1 MEGINPI
8 LKGSVERY
16 LKKAKYPNLED
27 VCAILGIGEEE
38 EEAKLDVGDEISFVL
53 KNGVAIRAL
62 AVKKEL
68 DGMLFCSLNC
78 LPERIAMS
86 ESGECDSYEESEVR
100 EYLRGDIFW
109 MFPENIKE
117 SLVPFENGDFLR
129 IPTEK
134 EIFGKNTFGE
144 EEPESVTQWEPMK
157 RVMNRVA
164 GNSCDEST
172 IWYWLKNE
180 SENSSSGFAFA
191 LNVGTAGTDGAS
203 TASGVRPVFKIKIQN
218 LTALCGECKGE

>member
-16 LKKAKYPNLED
+16 LKKSKYPNLED

-38 EEAKLDVGDEISFVL
+38 EETKPDVGDEISFVL
-53 KNGVAIRAL
+53 KNGTAIRAL
-62 AVKKEL
+62 AVKKET

-100 EYLRGDIFW
+100 EYLCENVYQTL
-109 MFPENIKE
+109 PENIKE

-134 EIFGKNTFGE
+134 EIFGKNEFGE

-164 GNSCDEST
+164 GNSDDECT
-172 IWYWLKNE
+172 IWYWLKNK
-180 SENSSSGFAFA
+180 SKNHSSYFAFA
-191 LNVGTAGTDGAS
+191 DSYGAARSNGAS
-203 TASGVRPVFKIKIQN
+203 CPYGVRPVFKIKI
-218 LTALCGECKGE
+218 

>member
-38 EEAKLDVGDEISFVL
+38 EETKLDVGDEISFVL
-53 KNGVAIRAL
+53 KNGTAIRAL
-62 AVKKEL
+62 AVKKET

-78 LPERIAMS
+78 LPEHIPMS
-86 ESGECDSYEESEVR
+86 ESGECDSYEESDVR
-100 EYLRGDIFW
+100 EYLRGDIYW
-109 MFPENIKE
+109 MLPENIKE

-134 EIFGKNTFGE
+134 EIFGKNEYGE

-157 RVMNRVA
+157 KAMYRVS
-164 GNSCDEST
+164 GNSDDECT
-172 IWYWLKNE
+172 IWYWLKNK
-180 SENSSSGFAFA
+180 SKNYSPGFALA
-191 LNVGTAGTDGAS
+191 YVSGDAGNYGAS
-203 TASGVRPVFKIKIQN
+203 SAFGVRPVFKIKI
-218 LTALCGECKGE
+218 

>member
-16 LKKAKYPNLED
+16 LKKSKYPNLED

-53 KNGVAIRAL
+53 KNGTAIRAL
-62 AVKKEL
+62 AVKKET
-68 DGMLFCSLNC
+68 DGMLFCFLNC

-86 ESGECDSYEESEVR
+86 ESGECDSFEESDVR
-100 EYLRGDIFW
+100 KYLCENVYP
-109 MFPENIKE
+109 MLPESIKE

-157 RVMNRVA
+157 MVLNRVA
-164 GNSCDEST
+164 GNSDNEST
-172 IWYWLKNE
+172 IWYWLKNK
-180 SENSSSGFAFA
+180 SKNYSSAFAFA
-191 LNVGTAGTDGAS
+191 NGYGDAYDAGAS
-203 TASGVRPVFKIKIQN
+203 VTSGVRPVFKIKI
-218 LTALCGECKGE
+218 

>member
-16 LKKAKYPNLED
+16 LKKSKYPNLED

-53 KNGVAIRAL
+53 KNGTAIRAL
-62 AVKKEL
+62 AVKKET

-78 LPERIAMS
+78 MPERIAMS
-86 ESGECDSYEESEVR
+86 ESGECDSYEESDVR
-100 EYLRGDIFW
+100 KYLCENVYPAL
-109 MFPENIKE
+109 PENIKE
-117 SLVPFENGDFLR
+117 SLAPFENGDLLR

-134 EIFGKNTFGE
+134 EVFGKNEYGE
-144 EEPESVTQWEPMK
+144 EEPESVIQWEPMK

-164 GNSCDEST
+164 GDFDDEYT
-172 IWYWLKNE
+172 IWYWLKNK
-180 SENSSSGFAFA
+180 SKKYPSSAFA
-191 LNVGTAGTDGAS
+191 IAANLGNARDGGAS
-203 TASGVRPVFKIKIQN
+203 GTIGVRPVFKIKI
-218 LTALCGECKGE
+218 

>member
-16 LKKAKYPNLED
+16 LKKSKYPNLED

-38 EEAKLDVGDEISFVL
+38 EETKPDVGDEISFVL
-53 KNGVAIRAL
+53 KNGTAIRAL
-62 AVKKEL
+62 AVKKET
-68 DGMLFCSLNC
+68 DGMLFCFLNC

-86 ESGECDSYEESEVR
+86 ESGECDSYEESDVR
-100 EYLRGDIFW
+100 EYLRGDICW
-109 MFPENIKE
+109 MLPENIKE

-134 EIFGKNTFGE
+134 EIFGKNEFGE
-144 EEPESVTQWEPMK
+144 EDPESVTQWEPMK

-164 GNSCDEST
+164 GNAVEECT
-172 IWYWLKNE
+172 IWYWLKNK
-180 SENSSSGFAFA
+180 SKNHSSAFA
-191 LNVGTAGTDGAS
+191 VAYYAGHAGTHGAS
-203 TASGVRPVFKIKIQN
+203 GAGGVRPVFKIKI
-218 LTALCGECKGE
+218 

>member
-16 LKKAKYPNLED
+16 LKKSKYPNLED

-53 KNGVAIRAL
+53 KNGTAIRAL
-62 AVKKEL
+62 AVKKET
-68 DGMLFCSLNC
+68 DGMLFCFLNC

-86 ESGECDSYEESEVR
+86 ESGECDSYEESDVR
-100 EYLRGDIFW
+100 KYLCENVYP
-109 MFPENIKE
+109 MLPEIIKE

-164 GNSCDEST
+164 GNAGEEFT
-172 IWYWLKNE
+172 IWYWLKNKSKE
-180 SENSSSGFAFA
+180 YSYYFAIAAAYGHANDYRSSYTSC
-191 LNVGTAGTDGAS
+191 
-203 TASGVRPVFKIKIQN
+203 VRPVFKIKI
-218 LTALCGECKGE
+218 

>member
-16 LKKAKYPNLED
+16 LKKSKYPNLED

-38 EEAKLDVGDEISFVL
+38 EESKLDVGDEISFAL
-53 KNGVAIRAL
+53 KNGTAIRAL
-62 AVKKEL
+62 AVKKET
-68 DGMLFCSLNC
+68 DGMLFCFLNC

-100 EYLRGDIFW
+100 EYLRGEILW
-109 MFPENIKE
+109 MLPENIKE
-117 SLVPFENGDFLR
+117 SFVPFENGDFLR

-134 EIFGKNTFGE
+134 EIFGKNESGE

-164 GNSCDEST
+164 GDSDDEST
-172 IWYWLKNE
+172 TSYWLKNK
-180 SENSSSGFAFA
+180 SKNYSSAFA
-191 LNVGTAGTDGAS
+191 LASSRGTAYNVGAS
-203 TASGVRPVFKIKIQN
+203 TALGVRPVFKIKI
-218 LTALCGECKGE
+218 

>member
-16 LKKAKYPNLED
+16 LKKSKYPNLED

-38 EEAKLDVGDEISFVL
+38 EESKLDVGDEIGFAL
-53 KNGVAIRAL
+53 KNGTAIRAL
-62 AVKKEL
+62 AVKKET
-68 DGMLFCSLNC
+68 DGMLFCFLNC
-78 LPERIAMS
+78 MPERIAMS

-100 EYLRGDIFW
+100 EYLRGEILW
-109 MFPENIKE
+109 MLPENIKE

-134 EIFGKNTFGE
+134 EIFGKNERGE
-144 EEPESVTQWEPMK
+144 EEPENVTQWEPMK

-164 GNSCDEST
+164 GDSDDEST
-172 IWYWLKNE
+172 TLYWLKNK
-180 SENSSSGFAFA
+180 SKDYSSYFARANSYGGAA
-191 LNVGTAGTDGAS
+191 TDGAS
-203 TASGVRPVFKIKIQN
+203 YAFGVRPVFKIKI
-218 LTALCGECKGE
+218 

>member
-38 EEAKLDVGDEISFVL
+38 EEAKLDVEEEAKLDVGDEISFVL
-53 KNGVAIRAL
+53 KNGVVIRAL
-62 AVKKEL
+62 AVKKEP

-86 ESGECDSYEESEVR
+86 ESGECDSYEESDVR
-100 EYLRGDIFW
+100 EYLRGDICW
-109 MFPENIKE
+109 MLPENIKE

-134 EIFGKNTFGE
+134 EIFGKNEYGE

-164 GNSCDEST
+164 GNSYDEST

-180 SENSSSGFAFA
+180 SKKYPSSTFADATDAGAANSHGALHAF
-191 LNVGTAGTDGAS
+191 
-203 TASGVRPVFKIKIQN
+203 GVRPVFKIKI
-218 LTALCGECKGE
+218 

>member
-38 EEAKLDVGDEISFVL
+38 EEEEAKPDVGDEISFVL
-53 KNGVAIRAL
+53 KNGTAIRAL
-62 AVKKEL
+62 PVKKET

-86 ESGECDSYEESEVR
+86 KSGECDSYEESEVR

-109 MFPENIKE
+109 MLPENIKE

-134 EIFGKNTFGE
+134 EIFGKNEYGE

-157 RVMNRVA
+157 RVVNRVA
-164 GNSCDEST
+164 GNSDDEST
-172 IWYWLKNE
+172 TWYWLKNK
-180 SENSSSGFAFA
+180 SKSYSANFACATGSGRA
-191 LNVGTAGTDGAS
+191 NYNGAS
-203 TASGVRPVFKIKIQN
+203 DTYGVRPVFKIKI
-218 LTALCGECKGE
+218 

>member
-16 LKKAKYPNLED
+16 LKKSKYPNLED

-38 EEAKLDVGDEISFVL
+38 KKAKLDVGDEMSFVL
-53 KNGVAIRAL
+53 KNGTAIRAF
-62 AVKKEL
+62 AVKKET
-68 DGMLFCSLNC
+68 DGMLFCFLNC

-100 EYLRGDIFW
+100 EYLRGDILC
-109 MFPENIKE
+109 MLPENIKE

-134 EIFGKNTFGE
+134 EIFGKNERGE

-157 RVMNRVA
+157 RFMNRVA
-164 GNSCDEST
+164 GDSDDESA
-172 IWYWLKNE
+172 ILYWLKNK
-180 SENSSSGFAFA
+180 SKDYSYSFAIAYSGGYATT
-191 LNVGTAGTDGAS
+191 NGAS
-203 TASGVRPVFKIKIQN
+203 YELGVRPVFKIKI
-218 LTALCGECKGE
+218 

>member
-16 LKKAKYPNLED
+16 LKKSKYPNLED

-38 EEAKLDVGDEISFVL
+38 EESKLDVGDEISFVL
-53 KNGVAIRAL
+53 KNGTAIRAL
-62 AVKKEL
+62 AVKKET

-78 LPERIAMS
+78 LPERIPMS
-86 ESGECDSYEESEVR
+86 ESGECDNYEESEVR
-100 EYLRGDIFW
+100 GYLCENVCP
-109 MFPENIKE
+109 MLPESIKE
-117 SLVPFENGDFLR
+117 SLAPFENGDFLR

-164 GNSCDEST
+164 GNASEEFT
-172 IWYWLKNE
+172 IWYWLKNK
-180 SENSSSGFAFA
+180 SKNYPSNFAFA
-191 LNVGTAGTDGAS
+191 NNVGHASLNGAS
-203 TASGVRPVFKIKIQN
+203 DANGVRPVFKIKI
-218 LTALCGECKGE
+218 